1 MVDEIMEL
9 PAGTKFQLLA
19 PVVRGRK
26 GEHAKL
32 LQQAKK
38 SGYVRVIVDD
48 SMYDLSEEIKLDKN
62 KKHNIDIVVDRLAV
76 QRGHRES
83 SDRFYRD
90 CPEAGRRSGEG

>member
-26 GEHAKL
+26 GEHVKL

-48 SMYDLSEEIKLDKN
+48 SMYDLSEEIKLRTRSIISILLWTDSQS
-62 KKHNIDIVVDRLAV
+62 KKALKAV
-76 QRGHRES
+76 
-83 SDRFYRD
+83 
-90 CPEAGRRSGEG
+90 